1 MGSTLLQ
8 SMPAEL
14 TAGVAAR
21 QVKPDRERIR
31 SILNMGSVIELQRQL
46 LTTVMENE
54 VSESQRTPKPIWRF
68 SQVEAVSSAPLCLRG
83 RCFTTSLPAL
93 ERSIRRRRCNG
104 RIDLWR
110 DL

>member
-54 VSESQRTPKPIWRF
+54 GSHRAR
-68 SQVEAVSSAPLCLRG
+68 APGC
-83 RCFTTSLPAL
+83 
-93 ERSIRRRRCNG
+93 
-104 RIDLWR
+104 
-110 DL
+110 

>member
-31 SILNMGSVIELQRQL
+31 SILNMGSVIELQLAIEREHL
-46 LTTVMENE
+46 LVGQ
-54 VSESQRTPKPIWRF
+54 SPWDDI
-68 SQVEAVSSAPLCLRG
+68 
-83 RCFTTSLPAL
+83 
-93 ERSIRRRRCNG
+93 
-104 RIDLWR
+104 
-110 DL
+110 

>member
-1 MGSTLLQ
+1 MDALSNKSSFQVSLVGSTLLQ

-54 VSESQRTPKPIWRF
+54 VSRGELPSRFGGSEQR
-68 SQVEAVSSAPLCLRG
+68 SSLSLRQM
-83 RCFTTSLPAL
+83 FYYLTSGIGKIHPTV
-93 ERSIRRRRCNG
+93 
-104 RIDLWR
+104 
-110 DL
+110 

>member
-1 MGSTLLQ
+1 MPLQVSLVGSAALLQ

-54 VSESQRTPKPIWRF
+54 VSHRSR
-68 SQVEAVSSAPLCLRG
+68 
-83 RCFTTSLPAL
+83 SLP
-93 ERSIRRRRCNG
+93 SSP
-104 RIDLWR
+104 W
-110 DL
+110 

>member
-1 MGSTLLQ
+1 
-8 SMPAEL
+8 MPAEL

-54 VSESQRTPKPIWRF
+54 VSAFKNNAR
-68 SQVEAVSSAPLCLRG
+68 
-83 RCFTTSLPAL
+83 
-93 ERSIRRRRCNG
+93 
-104 RIDLWR
+104 
-110 DL
+110 

>member
-1 MGSTLLQ
+1 MFQVSLVGSTLLQ

-31 SILNMGSVIELQRQL
+31 SILNMGNVIELQRQL

-54 VSESQRTPKPIWRF
+54 VSQAVRQSQLPSRF
-68 SQVEAVSSAPLCLRG
+68 V
-83 RCFTTSLPAL
+83 
-93 ERSIRRRRCNG
+93 
-104 RIDLWR
+104 D
-110 DL
+110 

>member
-1 MGSTLLQ
+1 MQVSLVGSAALLQ

-54 VSESQRTPKPIWRF
+54 VSHRAR
-68 SQVEAVSSAPLCLRG
+68 APGC
-83 RCFTTSLPAL
+83 
-93 ERSIRRRRCNG
+93 
-104 RIDLWR
+104 
-110 DL
+110 

>member
-1 MGSTLLQ
+1 
-8 SMPAEL
+8 MPAEL

-54 VSESQRTPKPIWRF
+54 VSHGELPSRFGGSGSEQR
-68 SQVEAVSSAPLCLRG
+68 SSLSLRQM
-83 RCFTTSLPAL
+83 FYYLTSGIGKNYP
-93 ERSIRRRRCNG
+93 SIRRCKGNG
-104 RIDLWR
+104 RIDLSR
-110 DL
+110 